1 MRDMLGNST
10 DLDPVGPD
18 PDGPS
23 PSRTERSPRALRIS
37 TEPDLQELGRQL
49 KI

>member
-1 MRDMLGNST
+1 MLDMLGNRT
-10 DLDPVGPD
+10 DLDPLGPE

-23 PSRTERSPRALRIS
+23 PSRTERSPRALSIS
-37 TEPDLQELGRQL
+37 TEQDLQELGRHL